1 MNVHK
6 LIFKIPF
13 IVTVSVIIATISSII
28 MVSVLSSKAMD
39 VIVRNGLES
48 NVLSYNKLVDLWFE
62 DNNNSMVNFSK
73 NNDIINFLQNTN
85 DAVLRLNAEGA
96 LKSFADSKNSFLN
109 FIIVDTAGNAIL
121 DSYGGSLL
129 GVSINKGNE
138 DWKMFEASGYN
149 SGGESSI
156 EKSIMT
162 GLPTYRLW
170 HGIKDSNGNL
180 IGILVGNVNW
190 ADFVDRFISNFSI
203 GNTGQIVIIDKN
215 KKILAHKDKNKM
227 LTTDNYPPYETVIKD
242 KNGIITYK
250 DGKELYYM
258 SFHNIKNTSWYIIV
272 SMAKS
277 ELYAPSKNMILYAI
291 ITAIIVIGVLVAFAV
306 LFTKRLISHVNEAL
320 RVASIISDGDL
331 TFNIDDK
338 YLNRKDEMGYL
349 IRSFD
354 NIRKSMK
361 SIIETANSNI
371 DLTKKTAYSLS
382 YANKDLYNRT
392 NEQIDSLSKTA
403 EATEEISSTIEK
415 SVENANLINK
425 MMIESRDAIEKA
437 GSIISETAKNT
448 EEAFEYSNKISGLVK
463 FIEDIAF
470 QTNILALNAS
480 VEAARAGEQGRGFAV
495 VASEV
500 RNLAQT
506 TQSSVNNITSFI
518 NGSNEKVKNATNSA
532 NTSRELFADIENKI
546 NETTKVIEDMVNT
559 TNEQM
564 AGINNINN
572 AVINMDSKTQENTS
586 LVYSMQES
594 SQELEKQMEELFNA
608 MSFFKVGPRRLEW
621 TNEYYTYNKVIDN
634 QHKQIIDYANKV
646 HHALYNNDKNEVDE
660 AFRGAIEY
668 TKYHFSE
675 EQKIQM
681 ENKEN
686 YPKIKEHFEE
696 HKKFIKAINEEYEA
710 FKTSSNWRKIAENF
724 SGLLGKLLIEHIGVW
739 DKEFVR
745 TADIKDY

>member
-13 IVTVSVIIATISSII
+13 IVTVSVIIATISSVIVVSI
-28 MVSVLSSKAMD
+28 MSSKAMD

-62 DNNNSMVNFSK
+62 DNNNSMMNFSK
-73 NNDIINFLQNTN
+73 NNNIINFLQNTN
-85 DAVLRLNAEGA
+85 DAVLRLNAEET

-121 DSYGGSLL
+121 DSSGGSLL
-129 GVSINKGNE
+129 GISINKGND

-170 HGIKDSNGNL
+170 YGIKDNNGNL

-190 ADFVDRFISNFSI
+190 GDFVDRFISNFSI

-306 LFTKRLISHVNEAL
+306 LFTKRLISYVNEAL

-331 TFNIDDK
+331 TFNIADK
-338 YLNRKDEMGYL
+338 YLNRKDEIGYL

-354 NIRKSMK
+354 NIRNSMK
-361 SIIETANSNI
+361 RIIETANSNI

-382 YANKDLYNRT
+382 YA
-392 NEQIDSLSKTA
+392 
-403 EATEEISSTIEK
+403 
-415 SVENANLINK
+415 
-425 MMIESRDAIEKA
+425 
-437 GSIISETAKNT
+437 
-448 EEAFEYSNKISGLVK
+448 
-463 FIEDIAF
+463 
-470 QTNILALNAS
+470 
-480 VEAARAGEQGRGFAV
+480 
-495 VASEV
+495 
-500 RNLAQT
+500 
-506 TQSSVNNITSFI
+506 
-518 NGSNEKVKNATNSA
+518 
-532 NTSRELFADIENKI
+532 
-546 NETTKVIEDMVNT
+546 
-559 TNEQM
+559 
-564 AGINNINN
+564 
-572 AVINMDSKTQENTS
+572 
-586 LVYSMQES
+586 
-594 SQELEKQMEELFNA
+594 
-608 MSFFKVGPRRLEW
+608 
-621 TNEYYTYNKVIDN
+621 
-634 QHKQIIDYANKV
+634 
-646 HHALYNNDKNEVDE
+646 
-660 AFRGAIEY
+660 
-668 TKYHFSE
+668 
-675 EQKIQM
+675 
-681 ENKEN
+681 
-686 YPKIKEHFEE
+686 
-696 HKKFIKAINEEYEA
+696 
-710 FKTSSNWRKIAENF
+710 
-724 SGLLGKLLIEHIGVW
+724 
-739 DKEFVR
+739 
-745 TADIKDY
+745 

>member
-28 MVSVLSSKAMD
+28 VVSIMSSKAMD

-62 DNNNSMVNFSK
+62 DNNNSMMNFSK
-73 NNDIINFLQNTN
+73 NDNIINFLQNTN
-85 DAVLRLNAEGA
+85 DAVLRLNAEVS
-96 LKSFADSKNSFLN
+96 LKSFADSKNAFLN
-109 FIIVDTAGNAIL
+109 FIIVDTSGNAIL
-121 DSYGGSLL
+121 DSSGGSLL
-129 GVSINKGNE
+129 GISINKGND

-170 HGIKDSNGNL
+170 YGIKDNNGNL

-190 ADFVDRFISNFSI
+190 GDFVDRFISNFSI

-250 DGKELYYM
+250 DAKELYYM
-258 SFHNIKNTSWYIIV
+258 SFHNIRNTSWYIIV

-306 LFTKRLISHVNEAL
+306 LFTKRLISYVNEAL

-331 TFNIDDK
+331 TFNIADK
-338 YLNRKDEMGYL
+338 YLNRKDEIGYL

-354 NIRKSMK
+354 NIRNSMK
-361 SIIETANSNI
+361 RIIETANSNI

-437 GSIISETAKNT
+437 GNIISETAKNT

-564 AGINNINN
+564 AGINNINS
-572 AVINMDSKTQENTS
+572 AVMNIDSKTQENTS

-608 MSFFKVGPRRLEW
+608 MSFFKVGPRKLEW

-634 QHKQIIDYANKV
+634 QHKQIIEYANKV

-660 AFRGAIEY
+660 AFRGAIDY

-681 ENKEN
+681 QNKEN

-710 FKTSSNWRKIAENF
+710 FKNSSNWRKIAEDF

-739 DKEFVR
+739 DKEFVK